1 MLRQTWVNYMAYSHH
16 AGYRF
21 FYSLARVCFMKY
33 FMANPDE
40 LCSDKA
46 NGQNLCSAEDCSM
59 LSRVFTPVYA
69 CFKDLYRPLS
79 LCVRQSAS
87 SHQYVAIATRSS
99 MELLKKK
106 TTLPV
111 SSHYAASSLLSNVPV
126 EDRINNGTLY
136 HSGENIYY
144 FIIISYQEITHR
156 LILSFRN
163 VLQVSNFA

>member
-1 MLRQTWVNYMAYSHH
+1 MKTLQQDKIPGMLRQTWVNYMAYSAHH

-21 FYSLARVCFMKY
+21 FYSLARVCFMKC

-59 LSRVFTPVYA
+59 LSRVFTPAYA

-106 TTLPV
+106 TNP
-111 SSHYAASSLLSNVPV
+111 ASLISLCC
-126 EDRINNGTLY
+126 
-136 HSGENIYY
+136 
-144 FIIISYQEITHR
+144 FIITVKCPGRRQ
-156 LILSFRN
+156 N
-163 VLQVSNFA
+163 K